1 MLQNYT
7 KTDSWFQKLDNET
20 RQLQISSGKSKSLKF
35 DGLLFP
41 LTETLYTGD
50 LSNIIL
56 YYLCEKLPNSLCR
69 AQTLHCFN
77 KSIG

>member
-69 AQTLHCFN
+69 AQTLHYFN